1 MFCDVADCSSS
12 CCTALRATQGPK
24 NKGRWSLFFFDRKGR
39 WFWFCVLSAEYSRQ
53 QGHLERPALYTTNK
67 RCCCCVTTARPAAS
81 LFSNS
86 LFCPLPTVTQFKTLL
101 LRSFQKKK
109 YFLNALAVLLP
120 YLKKRSF
127 QKIKTLLLSNS
138 NSASQCTDN

>member
-1 MFCDVADCSSS
+1 MFCDVVDCSPS
-12 CCTALRATQGPK
+12 CCTALLRATQAPK
-24 NKGRWSLFFFDRKGR
+24 NEGR
-39 WFWFCVLSAEYSRQ
+39 WFWFCVQSTPDSKDTWNVQRSIQPTNAAAAVSLLLGQQQACSA
-53 QGHLERPALYTTNK
+53 
-67 RCCCCVTTARPAAS
+67 TAYFVP
-81 LFSNS
+81 F
-86 LFCPLPTVTQFKTLL
+86 PTVTQFKTLL